1 MKSDI
6 VEEMYRTQDVNG
18 GWGRFQS
25 KDYSVKAK
33 IPTSSVGIVRCLYIG
48 LTVEDRGILFMAE
61 EYLKGL
67 LLGTS
72 REKNWE
78 KNERATPWRRAGVC
92 NLLEAI
98 RPNSPICDETWRL
111 WLFIAGRAYEDGE
124 YSYERD
130 KGSELYLKNAVDWI
144 LENAGEDGLW
154 DWGPQVKDPWGYYG
168 YFSCNKKYKHNR
180 VVDCAIEILNFLK
193 RYIDNNTSQ

>member
-6 VEEMYRTQDVNG
+6 VEEMYQTQDVNG

-48 LTVEDRGILFMAE
+48 LTVEDRDILFMAE

-78 KNERATPWRRAGVC
+78 KNERATPWRRAGV
-92 NLLEAI
+92 
-98 RPNSPICDETWRL
+98 SICWKRS
-111 WLFIAGRAYEDGE
+111 GQ
-124 YSYERD
+124 
-130 KGSELYLKNAVDWI
+130 I
-144 LENAGEDGLW
+144 LRFVTRHGVNGC
-154 DWGPQVKDPWGYYG
+154 
-168 YFSCNKKYKHNR
+168 S
-180 VVDCAIEILNFLK
+180 
-193 RYIDNNTSQ
+193 